1 MKIALVDDNPNDA
14 KRLLEAIEA
23 FDRWNDGRPEIDLF
37 PRGIK
42 FLDQFK
48 ELYDV
53 VFMDIDMPVMDGLEV
68 SKKLRELDADVQ
80 IVFVTNYASLA
91 INGYEVA
98 ATDFLV
104 KPVSKES
111 VFRCLE
117 KIESRLAK
125 KKREKR
131 MIVKVKHGYQAVSLS
146 DIYYIEVMKH
156 DVTFH
161 CKDEEFTLRGSLKEL
176 EAELAHEDFAECS
189 NCYLVNLHHVD
200 SISGDSCIV
209 KGVELPISKTRKRDF
224 TSRFLDSIA

>member
-1 MKIALVDDNPNDA
+1 MKIAIVDDNPNDA
-14 KRLLEAIEA
+14 NHLLDALKSYTKW
-23 FDRWNDGRPEIDLF
+23 DDKDPEIVLF

-42 FLDQFK
+42 FLDSFK
-48 ELYDV
+48 SLYDV

-68 SKKLRELDADVQ
+68 SKKLRELDSDIQ

-104 KPVSKES
+104 KPVAKDN
-111 VFRCLE
+111 VHKCLD
-117 KIESRLAK
+117 KIQSRLRGK
-125 KKREKR
+125 NREKR
-131 MIVKVKHGYQAVSLS
+131 MVVKVKHGYQAVNIA

-161 CKDEEFTLRGSLKEL
+161 MKDGEFTIRGSLKEL
-176 EAELAHEDFAECS
+176 EAELAAEDFAECS

-200 SISGDSCIV
+200 SLSGDSCFV
-209 KGVELPISKTRKRDF
+209 RGVELPISKTRKKEF
-224 TSRFLDSIA
+224 TSKFLDSIS